1 MSDRARPSTVAGIV
15 DAVLDAIAEGRL
27 PSGTKLGED
36 RLSRIYAVGRR
47 VVREALKELR
57 FIGVVELLP
66 NRGAFVAQPTPR
78 DAEDV
83 YAARRIIETA
93 IVADLAR
100 HCTAND
106 IRSLRQHLARQ
117 RDVETLP
124 DRCAFIRL

>member
-1 MSDRARPSTVAGIV
+1 MSDRARPSAAAPIV
-15 DAVLDAIAEGRL
+15 DGVLDALAEGRL

-66 NRGAFVAQPTPR
+66 HRGAFVARPSPP
-78 DAEDV
+78 DAEEV
-83 YAARRIIETA
+83 YAARRIIETG
-93 IVADLAR
+93 IVAVLAR

-106 IRSLRQHLARQ
+106 
-117 RDVETLP
+117 
-124 DRCAFIRL
+124 

>member
-1 MSDRARPSTVAGIV
+1 MSNRANPSAAAAIV
-15 DAVLDAIAEGRL
+15 EGVLDAIAEGRL

-36 RLSRIYAVGRR
+36 QLSRIYGVGRR

-106 IRSLRQHLARQ
+106 VRTLREHLARQ
-117 RDVETLP
+117 QNAETQ
-124 DRCAFIRL
+124 R